1 MNMNGTALYEGVTV
15 LFLAQVYF
23 GTSPD
28 WTGQLIVIGLAVVTA
43 IGAAG
48 VPGGSLPLLA
58 TVLTAVGVPGEYIGM
73 ILGVDRLLDMA
84 RTVLNVVGDLV
95 TAVFIA
101 RSEQSHSAGP

>member
-1 MNMNGTALYEGVTV
+1 
-15 LFLAQVYF
+15 
-23 GTSPD
+23 
-28 WTGQLIVIGLAVVTA
+28 
-43 IGAAG
+43 
-48 VPGGSLPLLA
+48 LLA

-101 RSEQSHSAGP
+101 RSEQSHSAG